1 MEVFL
6 RPPWR
11 YKLSNPTQ
19 QHEFAASIKHR
30 TRSGHLKHVPLAS
43 SPPKHNITH
52 LAHLARKA
60 THDVAKGKGKHAR
73 LGDSISFR
81 LRRARNS
88 GAERR
93 LKILRANAVKQQMFG
108 IPTTASFIMDGG
120 DGSGSACLI
129 SMMHNIKK
137 IVLNSEVKDVHA
149 EDGSSS
155 SEKGKGKTLGESGL
169 EKKKKAPAA
178 VITAIKVEYAKVV
191 VCKKKKGAKKE
202 AKEEAKKIARKDE
215 TSALGESANQGF
227 RRPGGAGR
235 ERLAKRRLKMIKAR
249 REKHAKLLK
258 ERQEKRM
265 KVVKQLIS
273 KSNLRKK
280 NNLPSSYSGTRCST
294 KKIILSMGLCKGHTS
309 AGYNQDGS
317 RKEVYQCVYKGDA
330 FRKDLPAALSS
341 WHEAQVLKKAQ
352 QRKKAWKAKHRARKG
367 RGKGKGRGRRHGG
380 RRLLEAW
387 FKRGRGRRHP
397 SVPKKKKNT
406 LDDLVFSSALQE
418 AAFLPEVEFMSA
430 MGV

>member
-1 MEVFL
+1 M
-6 RPPWR
+6 
-11 YKLSNPTQ
+11 
-19 QHEFAASIKHR
+19 
-30 TRSGHLKHVPLAS
+30 PLAS

-73 LGDSISFR
+73 LGDSISFI
-81 LRRARNS
+81 RRARNS

-93 LKILRANAVKQQMFG
+93 LKILRANAVKRRMFG

-191 VCKKKKGAKKE
+191 VCKKKGAKKE

-227 RRPGGAGR
+227 PRPGGAGR
-235 ERLAKRRLKMIKAR
+235 ERLTKRRLKMIKVR

-309 AGYNQDGS
+309 AGFNQDGS

-330 FRKDLPAALSS
+330 FRKNLPAALSS
-341 WHEAQVLKKAQ
+341 WREALLLKKAQ
-352 QRKKAWKAKHRARKG
+352 RRKKAWKAKHRARKG
-367 RGKGKGRGRRHGG
+367 HARKGHARRPVHRRPHHRRGRRHGG

-387 FKRGRGRRHP
+387 FKRGRRRRHGWGH
-397 SVPKKKKNT
+397 KKKKNT
-406 LDDLVFSSALQE
+406 LDDLVFSSALQG
-418 AAFLPEVEFMSA
+418 AAFLPEAEFMSA
-430 MGV
+430 MAV